1 MMLVRRRERV
11 LLFFHFAVSAPEPVP
26 HDRLAAVA
34 HLAFDHGQ
42 TVY

>member
-34 HLAFDHGQ
+34 LLAPDHGQ